1 MDVAK
6 AKSKTNI
13 VFAFLV
19 VEIQSCKK
27 VFETLDVVIWVKNI
41 QHTPR
46 KEFCR
51 YRFLFASEWYEKV
64 AKVMGGLLIFFFCQ
78 HSTLTH
84 ANENNT
90 AAGIKNTYNM
100 HQ

>member
-51 YRFLFASEWYEKV
+51 YRFSLLQSGMKKLQKLWVVYRFFFFASI
-64 AKVMGGLLIFFFCQ
+64 A
-78 HSTLTH
+78 H
-84 ANENNT
+84 
-90 AAGIKNTYNM
+90 
-100 HQ
+100 

>member
-41 QHTPR
+41 QDTPR
-46 KEFCR
+46 KEFRR
-51 YRFLFASEWYEKV
+51 YRFSFASEWYEKV
-64 AKVMGGLLIFFFCQ
+64 AKVMGGLSIFFFFASIA
-78 HSTLTH
+78 H
-84 ANENNT
+84 
-90 AAGIKNTYNM
+90 
-100 HQ
+100 

>member
-41 QHTPR
+41 QHTGFYLLQGGM
-46 KEFCR
+46 KKLQKLWVD
-51 YRFLFASEWYEKV
+51 YRF
-64 AKVMGGLLIFFFCQ
+64 FF
-78 HSTLTH
+78 LP
-84 ANENNT
+84 A
-90 AAGIKNTYNM
+90 
-100 HQ
+100 

>member
-41 QHTPR
+41 QHTLR
-46 KEFCR
+46 KNFADIGFYLLQSGMKKLQKLWVD
-51 YRFLFASEWYEKV
+51 YRF
-64 AKVMGGLLIFFFCQ
+64 FF
-78 HSTLTH
+78 LP
-84 ANENNT
+84 A
-90 AAGIKNTYNM
+90 
-100 HQ
+100 